1 MIGQVQLQKKKEHI
15 ISYIRQKA
23 GRLVVALSGG
33 VDSAVL
39 LWLAG
44 EALGRDNV
52 LAVTGGSYS
61 VSDEDLKDAGAV
73 ARHLDANWKILKT
86 NEMER
91 PGYQANQGDRCFH
104 CRTELF
110 KVLGAYAA
118 EHGYD
123 AVAYGAILD
132 DTGDFRPGM
141 NAADQA
147 GVLAPLLEGGLT
159 KNDVRALAALAG
171 LPVQDKPA
179 AACLSSR
186 IPVGS
191 RVTLER
197 LAQVG
202 QAEKMLRKLGF
213 VQFRVRH
220 HDDIARLE
228 LDPDGNSL
236 IQDPE
241 VRRQAVQAV
250 KEAGFRFVAVDLE
263 GYRTGSLNPEPQ
275 EPGERLYRIGPAS
288 GSGQ

>member
-1 MIGQVQLQKKKEHI
+1 MYGPGNLQEKQKYI
-15 ISYIRQKA
+15 ISYIRGQA
-23 GRLVVALSGG
+23 ERAVVALSGG

-39 LWLAG
+39 LWLTLA
-44 EALGRDNV
+44 ALGRDNV

-61 VSDEDLKDAGAV
+61 LSDEDLDDAREV
-73 ARHLDANWKILKT
+73 AGYLDADWKVLKT

-91 PGYQANQGDRCFH
+91 PGYRSNQGDRCFH

-110 KVLGAYAA
+110 EVLRACAA
-118 EHGYD
+118 ERGYD

-141 NAADQA
+141 EAAERA
-147 GVLAPLLEGGLT
+147 GVLAPLLEGRLT
-159 KNDVRALAALAG
+159 KNDIRDLAAVAG
-171 LPVQDKPA
+171 LPVRDKPA

-191 RVTLER
+191 IVTPER

-202 QAEKMLRKLGF
+202 RAEKMLKKLGF
-213 VQFRVRH
+213 IQIRVRH

-228 LDPDGNSL
+228 LDPEGDRL

-241 VRRQAVQAV
+241 IRRLVVLAV
-250 KEAGFRFVAVDLE
+250 KEAGFRFVAMDLE
-263 GYRTGSLNPEPQ
+263 GYRTGSLNPD
-275 EPGERLYRIGPAS
+275 RPALDN
-288 GSGQ
+288 GS